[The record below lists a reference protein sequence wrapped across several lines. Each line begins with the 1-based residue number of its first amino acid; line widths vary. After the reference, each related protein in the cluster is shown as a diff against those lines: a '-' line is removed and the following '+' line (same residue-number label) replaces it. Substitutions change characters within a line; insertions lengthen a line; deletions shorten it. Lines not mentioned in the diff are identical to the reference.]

1 MSKFLLTGNW
11 ELPALPLLDKF
22 LGDGIACK
30 DGGVKCVEVEEV
42 KDVAPVKNSSLGDG
56 VLTFV
61 NEQLG
66 SIRVLGTYDK
76 PLFNFSDACNMLG
89 YKNNRE
95 ALRKHVEPED
105 VTKRDTLTKGG
116 LQPMT
121 YVTEAGLYCLIFG
134 SKVEGAKVFKKWVT
148 NDVIP
153 SIRKTGSYGE
163 EKPSYQIGDP
173 IKRAERWI
181 AEEKQRQAL
190 MLENKEQKK
199 QLEESSK
206 EIVALSST
214 ITQMQPKVT
223 YFDVMI
229 KNKSTSVIT
238 SMAQDYGMSAQAF
251 NKKLNELG
259 IQHKVADQWVLYRQ
273 YLDKGYVNSEPITIT
288 HNDGSQTIK
297 YLSKWTQRGRF
308 FLYGFLKAN
317 GVLPLIERN
326 GSGESH
332 Q

>member
-1 MSKFLLTGNW
+1 MSNYVLTKNW
-11 ELPALPLLDKF
+11 EFPAFPLLDKF
-22 LGDGIACK
+22 VGDGFASEK
-30 DGGVKCVEVEEV
+30 GGVSSVEVEEV
-42 KDVAPVKNSSLGDG
+42 KDVVPVKGSNLGDG
-56 VLTFV
+56 VRIFE
-61 NEQLG
+61 NKQLG

-134 SKVEGAKVFKKWVT
+134 SKVEGAKEFKKWVT
-148 NDVIP
+148 NEVLP
-153 SIRKTGSYGE
+153 SIRKTGSYE
-163 EKPSYQIGDP
+163 MDKPSYQIEDG

-181 AEEKQRQAL
+181 EEEKQRQAL

-199 QLEESSK
+199 QLEENSK

-259 IQHKVADQWVLYRQ
+259 IQHKVAGQWVLYRQ

-326 GSGESH
+326 GSGEAH

>member
-1 MSKFLLTGNW
+1 M
-11 ELPALPLLDKF
+11 
-22 LGDGIACK
+22 
-30 DGGVKCVEVEEV
+30 VE
-42 KDVAPVKNSSLGDG
+42 N
-56 VLTFV
+56 
-61 NEQLG
+61 N
-66 SIRVLGTYDK
+66 
-76 PLFNFSDACNMLG
+76 DAG
-89 YKNNRE
+89 
-95 ALRKHVEPED
+95 RK
-105 VTKRDTLTKGG
+105 
-116 LQPMT
+116 
-121 YVTEAGLYCLIFG
+121 
-134 SKVEGAKVFKKWVT
+134 
-148 NDVIP
+148 
-153 SIRKTGSYGE
+153 IRKYFIDME
-163 EKPSYQIGDP
+163 NEARKLMVQQVAIPSYQEQDP
-173 IKRAERWI
+173 IKRATRWI
-181 AEEKQRQAL
+181 EEEKVRQAL

-199 QLEESSK
+199 QLEESGK

-251 NKKLNELG
+251 NKRLNELG
-259 IQHKVADQWVLYRQ
+259 IQHKVAGQWVLYRQ

-326 GSGESH
+326 GSGEAH

>member
-1 MSKFLLTGNW
+1 MSNYVLTKNW
-11 ELPALPLLDKF
+11 EFPAFPLLDKF
-22 LGDGIACK
+22 VGDGFASEK
-30 DGGVKCVEVEEV
+30 GGVSSVEVEEV
-42 KDVAPVKNSSLGDG
+42 KNVAPVKSSSLGDG
-56 VLTFV
+56 VRIFE
-61 NEQLG
+61 NEKFG
-66 SIRVLGTYDK
+66 NIRVAGTEDK
-76 PLFNFSDACNMLG
+76 PLFCLLDVAKGLG
-89 YKNNRE
+89 YSNPAKAVTSHCKSKGVTILDTPTNGGVQKLKYGDEGQVYRLI
-95 ALRKHVEPED
+95 LRAKTDFAED
-105 VTKRDTLTKGG
+105 FQD
-116 LQPMT
+116 
-121 YVTEAGLYCLIFG
+121 
-134 SKVEGAKVFKKWVT
+134 WVT
-148 NDVIP
+148 DEVLP
-153 SIRKTGSYGE
+153 SIRKTGKYE
-163 EKPSYQIGDP
+163 LKPSYEYDDP
-173 IKRAERWI
+173 IERATRWI
-181 AEEKQRQAL
+181 EEEKVRQAL

-259 IQHKVADQWVLYRQ
+259 IQHKVAGQWVLYRQ

-317 GVLPLIERN
+317 GILPLIER
-326 GSGESH
+326 SEASEAH
-332 Q
+332 K